1 MLLTRPKRR
10 FPLWIFT
17 RNFLLAAAGAPH
29 PVLALIF
36 AGSRTDYQ
44 TLERQA
50 AQVAAA
56 LENAL
61 DGQKR
66 EKESPLA
73 AVLLPRTPQLYAAM
87 LGAMRAGVP
96 YLLLSCDLPAGR
108 IRQILSQSGA
118 QAVLSTPQ
126 ILARLGVD
134 PAPIACVDMENL
146 PESQA
151 PARAVPPDALA
162 YVVYTSGSTGV
173 PKGVEISRWS
183 LLNLSQA
190 MQAVYG
196 RRRGAFGVQRGV

>member
-17 RNFLLAAAGAPH
+17 RNFLLRRRRTPTRS
-29 PVLALIF
+29 ALIF

-66 EKESPLA
+66 EKSLLWPPSSAPHAAAVRGNAGGNARRRALPA
-73 AVLLPRTPQLYAAM
+73 AVLRSARRPHS
-87 LGAMRAGVP
+87 GK
-96 YLLLSCDLPAGR
+96 S
-108 IRQILSQSGA
+108 LSQSGA

-173 PKGVEISRWS
+173 PKGGGDQPLEPFEPVAGHAGSIR
-183 LLNLSQA
+183 
-190 MQAVYG
+190 

>member
-1 MLLTRPKRR
+1 MDLYEK
-10 FPLWIFT
+10 FS
-17 RNFLLAAAGAPH
+17 AAAQAH
-29 PVLALIF
+29 PTRSALIF

-126 ILARLGVD
+126 ILARLGVTRAHRLRGYGK
-134 PAPIACVDMENL
+134 PAGKPGAGAGRAAGCLGICRLHFRA
-146 PESQA
+146 A
-151 PARAVPPDALA
+151 PACQ
-162 YVVYTSGSTGV
+162 
-173 PKGVEISRWS
+173 KGWRS
-183 LLNLSQA
+183 A
-190 MQAVYG
+190 A
-196 RRRGAFGVQRGV
+196 GAF

>member
-1 MLLTRPKRR
+1 MLHQCLTRILDEALNDPEK
-10 FPLWIFT
+10 PLAEVGILPRTLRDQVLYAFNQT
-17 RNFLLAAAGAPH
+17 ETPLPPVDLYEKFSAAAQAH
-29 PVLALIF
+29 PTRSALIF

-50 AQVAAA
+50 AQVAAV

-66 EKESPLA
+66 EKEPPLA

-134 PAPIACVDMENL
+134 PAPIACVDMET
-146 PESQA
+146 
-151 PARAVPPDALA
+151 VPFP
-162 YVVYTSGSTGV
+162 S
-173 PKGVEISRWS
+173 S
-183 LLNLSQA
+183 LFSS
-190 MQAVYG
+190 MTPW
-196 RRRGAFGVQRGV
+196 

>member
-1 MLLTRPKRR
+1 MLYQTET
-10 FPLWIFT
+10 PLPPVDLYEKFS
-17 RNFLLAAAGAPH
+17 AAAQAH
-29 PVLALIF
+29 PTRSALIF

-66 EKESPLA
+66 EKEPPLA

-134 PAPIACVDMENL
+134 PAPIAL
-146 PESQA
+146 RGYGK
-151 PARAVPPDALA
+151 PAGKPGAGAGRAAGCLGICRLHFRQHRRAKRGGDQPLEPFEPVAGHA
-162 YVVYTSGSTGV
+162 GS
-173 PKGVEISRWS
+173 IR
-183 LLNLSQA
+183 
-190 MQAVYG
+190 